1 MSTDKTEPQTLAAP
15 LPSFPEPV
23 EAWIAAADSADPPI
37 PFVLSRKTA
46 TRWQRVATLA
56 PAADRYDV
64 FLASISTHVVE
75 HGPTEW
81 QLSRADTEAVTWISS
96 AAPDDSADVPVMD
109 FSNPDDI
116 IRASWELTFRAARM
130 MIDTTSIAPRLV
142 NEVASVYRE
151 ALQTLRE
158 VAGSGEAATLAA
170 VQADASSK
178 KLDKVI
184 GVLERLADG
193 EGGKKTAAGKTASG
207 KTAAGRL
214 GKDPI
219 QFAGRLLRAAVGDD
233 RAAILAHEV
242 GSKLALVDDWTDL
255 QGLIKSLWS
264 AHDSGELALSKAT
277 LDAARV
283 IVKEMNG

>member
-1 MSTDKTEPQTLAAP
+1 MSADKTEPQTLAAP
-15 LPSFPEPV
+15 LPTFPEPV
-23 EAWIAAADSADPPI
+23 EAWIAAAESADPPI

-46 TRWQRVATLA
+46 TRWQRVATLG
-56 PAADRYDV
+56 PATDRYDV

-96 AAPDDSADVPVMD
+96 AAPDDSSDVPVMD

-184 GVLERLADG
+184 GVLERLSGGTD
-193 EGGKKTAAGKTASG
+193 GKKLVSG
-207 KTAAGRL
+207 KTAAARL

-219 QFAGRLLRAAVGDD
+219 QFAGRLLRAAVGED

-242 GSKLALVDDWTDL
+242 GTKLALVDDWTDL